1 MYMTLMVIRWV
12 RLIMILKGGVIMNID
27 ANVVIEKLTQEL
39 SQHILDKTI
48 MLVQIEELQKENE
61 MLKKEGD

>member
-1 MYMTLMVIRWV
+1 
-12 RLIMILKGGVIMNID
+12 MILKGGIKLNID
-27 ANVVIEKLTQEL
+27 ANEVIEKLTQEL
-39 SQHILDKTI
+39 SQHILQKTI